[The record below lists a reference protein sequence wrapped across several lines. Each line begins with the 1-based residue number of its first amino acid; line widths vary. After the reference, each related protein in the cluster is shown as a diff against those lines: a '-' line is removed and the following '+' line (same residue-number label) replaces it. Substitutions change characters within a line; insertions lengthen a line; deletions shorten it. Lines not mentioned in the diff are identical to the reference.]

1 MPHHQSH
8 KKDDTVATNYRLMS
22 CTPAGV
28 FEVLADGWLYPSWVV
43 GASRIRSVDDAWPSP
58 GSMLHHSVGVWP
70 LLIDDTTSVLE
81 LDAPR
86 HLLLKA
92 RGWPMG
98 EAHVAIDV
106 RGRHAGCIVR
116 ITEDAV
122 AGPAR
127 FLPRPLLDSM
137 VHVRNAET
145 LRRLAYLAEG
155 TARETPAFSLR
166 APRPSL
172 RPAL

>member
-1 MPHHQSH
+1 M
-8 KKDDTVATNYRLMS
+8 TMAVNYRLMS
-22 CTPAGV
+22 CAPADV

-43 GASRIRSVDDAWPSP
+43 GASRMRGVDDAWPSP

-81 LDAPR
+81 LNPPR

-106 RGRHAGCIVR
+106 RNRPAGCIVR

-122 AGPAR
+122 AGPMR
-127 FLPRPLLDSM
+127 FIPRPLLDAM
-137 VHVRNAET
+137 VHARNAET

-155 TARETPAFSLR
+155 AAREGSAFT
-166 APRPSL
+166 APGPHSPRVPHPPVSP
-172 RPAL
+172 RTVA

>member
-1 MPHHQSH
+1 M
-8 KKDDTVATNYRLMS
+8 AINYRLMS
-22 CTPAGV
+22 CTPTEV

-43 GASRIRSVDDAWPSP
+43 GASRMREVDDAWPSP
-58 GSMLHHSVGVWP
+58 GSRLHHSVGVWP

-92 RGWPMG
+92 RGWPLG

-106 RGRHAGCIVR
+106 RERPAGCVVR

-122 AGPAR
+122 AGPMR
-127 FLPRPLLDSM
+127 FLPGPVLHSM
-137 VHVRNAET
+137 VHARNVET

-155 TARETPAFSLR
+155 AARETSAFSLLSRR
-166 APRPSL
+166 APVSPRS
-172 RPAL
+172 AT

>member
-1 MPHHQSH
+1 M
-8 KKDDTVATNYRLMS
+8 AINYRLMS
-22 CTPAGV
+22 CTPTQV

-43 GASRIRSVDDAWPSP
+43 GASRMRDVDEAWPTP
-58 GSMLHHSVGVWP
+58 GSRLHHSVGVWP

-81 LDAPR
+81 LNAPR

-92 RGWPMG
+92 RGWPLG

-106 RGRHAGCIVR
+106 RERPAGCIVR

-122 AGPAR
+122 AGPMR
-127 FLPRPLLDSM
+127 FLPGPVLDAM
-137 VHVRNAET
+137 VHARNVET

-155 TARETPAFSLR
+155 AARERSAFSLLARR
-166 APRPSL
+166 APLSPRS
-172 RPAL
+172 AT